1 MIAPILPM
9 LATAA
14 QPFDSPDYFFEV
26 KWDGVRAL
34 AATATGH
41 WQLWGR
47 ELADYADRYPEL
59 EVLRQLPSGTVVDG
73 ELVLFQEGRP
83 SLQGLLQ
90 RHQLVDPDRIRH
102 ASRLSP
108 VHYVLFD
115 ILYHRGR
122 SLMQEPWH
130 RRRAVLADVL
140 ARREV
145 AGLLLSEGLAGLGQ
159 AFFERMVAQGHE
171 GIMAKLQT
179 GRYLPGQRSSAW
191 RKIKPTQ
198 VLPCVIIG
206 YTTSGEGIHSV
217 LVASAHEGHL
227 RYVAQVTS
235 GISAQQKRDLSRC
248 LARRQ
253 RPQPVVACPKRAI
266 WVEPDLYCQVQ
277 FLQWTVQGRLRSASF
292 KGLLEPPA

>member
-47 ELADYADRYPEL
+47 ELADYASRYPEL
-59 EVLRQLPSGTVVDG
+59 DVLAQLPSGTVVDG

-83 SLQGLLQ
+83 DLYGLLR
-90 RHQLVDPDRIRH
+90 RHQLVDPDRIRR
-102 ASRLSP
+102 ASRLCP
-108 VHYVLFD
+108 VHYMLFD

-122 SLMQEPWH
+122 CLMQEPWH

-140 ARREV
+140 IRREV
-145 AGLLLSEGLAGLGQ
+145 ARLVLSEGLAGNGKD
-159 AFFERMVAQGHE
+159 FFERMVAQGHE
-171 GIMAKLQT
+171 GVMAKLQT
-179 GRYLPGQRSSAW
+179 SHYLPGQRSSAW
-191 RKIKPTQ
+191 RKMKPTQ

-206 YTTSGEGIHSV
+206 YTASEHEIDSV
-217 LVASAHEGHL
+217 LVASAHQGPL

-235 GISAQQKRDLSRC
+235 GFSAQQKLDLRRC

-253 RPQPVVACPKRAI
+253 RSRPVVACLKRAI
-266 WVEPDLYCQVQ
+266 WVEPDVYCQVQ
-277 FLQWTVQGRLRSASF
+277 FLEWTAHGRLRSASF
-292 KGLLEPPA
+292 KGPLETAT

>member
-9 LATAA
+9 LATRA
-14 QPFDSPDYFFEV
+14 QPFDSPHYFFEV

-90 RHQLVDPDRIRH
+90 RHQLVDPGRIRR
-102 ASRLSP
+102 AGRLSP
-108 VHYVLFD
+108 VHFVLFD

-140 ARREV
+140 DRREL

-171 GIMAKLQT
+171 GIMAKLQSS
-179 GRYLPGQRSSAW
+179 RYVPGQRSSAW
-191 RKIKPTQ
+191 RKMKPTQ

-206 YTTSGEGIHSV
+206 YTTSEEGIHSV
-217 LVASAHEGHL
+217 LVASAHEGPL

-235 GISAQQKRDLSRC
+235 GIIAQQKKDLSRC
-248 LARRQ
+248 LARR
-253 RPQPVVACPKRAI
+253 
-266 WVEPDLYCQVQ
+266 
-277 FLQWTVQGRLRSASF
+277 
-292 KGLLEPPA
+292 